1 MLITWTDL
9 GRVLLESVVL
19 AGFLRL
25 VAVPV
30 LIERLKA
37 SLTRE
42 LESFR
47 QELGLARAT
56 FDRHLDL
63 LLGYYNRLYQHYRLC
78 QRAASYDRTVH
89 PERGEVNTKQQYLE
103 GLDKFKSEWD
113 TDEGKIRLLLPQAI
127 LECHLTLLE
136 KLNIFRDAVKDYS
149 EEDGTTKA
157 AVVAAFH
164 PVHDALMALEAGLR
178 KFLRTEKLLA

>member
-25 VAVPV
+25 VAVPA

-37 SLTRE
+37 ALTRE

-47 QELGLARAT
+47 QELGLARVT
-56 FDRHLDL
+56 FHRHLDL
-63 LLGYYNRLYQHYRLC
+63 LLGYHNRLHQHYRLC
-78 QRAASYDRTVH
+78 QRAANYDRTVH

-103 GLDKFKSEWD
+103 RLDAFKSEWD
-113 TDEGKIRLLLPQAI
+113 ADEGKIRLLLPQAI
-127 LECHLTLLE
+127 LECHLTLLD
-136 KLNIFRDAVKDYS
+136 KLNTFTDAVMDYS
-149 EEDGTTKA
+149 EEDDTSKA
-157 AVVAAFH
+157 AVEAAFH
-164 PVHDALMALEAGLR
+164 PVHDALMTLEAGLR
-178 KFLRTEKLLA
+178 KYLRTEKLLA